1 MGFDPNAQWAKV
13 EIDETLVGRRPR
25 GSAADKAREL
35 RDAAPVQTRLAR
47 LLGKH
52 TDERAWRKGAS
63 GERVAAWWLGRLPE
77 GWHLFNDIPVG
88 ERGANIDH
96 VIVGPAGV
104 FTVNAKNLTGKV
116 WVGPRTLLHNGH
128 RTDYLP
134 KASAEARRA
143 SRMLSAAVG
152 WPVEVRGALA
162 IVADDWTI
170 KQRPT
175 DVYVGTPR
183 GVRGWL
189 QDQQAC
195 LALQDVIDIAGAA
208 AKLATWHES
217 KPMGSQA
224 YPCGGEVVR
233 RARRSDGSSF
243 LGCSRYPKCSRTW
256 PVAG

>member
-1 MGFDPNAQWAKV
+1 MGYDPNAQWAKV
-13 EIDETLVGRRPR
+13 EIDETLVGRRAG

-47 LLGKH
+47 LMGNH
-52 TDERAWRKGAS
+52 TDERAWRKGAN

-128 RTDYLP
+128 RTDYLQ
-134 KASAEARRA
+134 KASAETRRA

-152 WPVEVRGALA
+152 RSIEVRGVVAF
-162 IVADDWTI
+162 IADDWTI
-170 KQRPT
+170 KQQPV
-175 DVYVGTPR
+175 DVYVDTPR
-183 GVRGWL
+183 GVRRWL
-189 QDQQAC
+189 LDQPTS
-195 LALQDVIDIAGAA
+195 LAPRDVIDIAGVVARP
-208 AKLATWHES
+208 ATWHES
-217 KPMGSQA
+217 KPTAAQA
-224 YPCGGEVVR
+224 CPCGGEVVR
-233 RARRSDGSSF
+233 RVRRSDGSPF
-243 LGCSRYPKCSRTW
+243 LGCSRYPKCRRTW
-256 PVAG
+256 PVVG